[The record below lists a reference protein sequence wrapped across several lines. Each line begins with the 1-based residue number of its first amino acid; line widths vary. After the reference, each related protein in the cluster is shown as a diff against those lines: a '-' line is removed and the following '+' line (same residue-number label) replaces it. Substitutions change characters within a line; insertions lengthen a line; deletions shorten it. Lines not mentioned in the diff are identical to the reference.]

1 MNFFLKIFLLNN
13 TFKLLIAISAD
24 TATLILCY
32 LLSFALRYENFGF
45 LENTDIFLLL
55 PLIVPVTIA
64 LFIKSNFYQATIRFI
79 SFKTFKSS
87 LLGIIVCSILILLIS
102 QSLKIP
108 VPRSVPFI
116 FMIMFFLSV
125 NGKRFILKYIY
136 TVVTKKNSKKVAIYG
151 SNSKGLQLLNA
162 LINNQNYNP
171 IFFIEKNFHNSWK
184 EIGGLEIVKL
194 KDAAKNLQKHGID
207 IVLISLPH
215 TSIKERSEIVNELQK
230 CNVEVK
236 VVPSITDL
244 IENKVSIKD
253 LPNIDIEDLLGRD
266 IIPPKEHLM
275 TKNIKNK
282 VVMVTGSGGSIGSEL
297 TKQIINIKPNILIL
311 VDFSEYS
318 LYRIDETL
326 KETLKNDNSNIE
338 IIPILGNV
346 LDLELLKNIFMN
358 FNIDIIFHVAAYKHV
373 PMIEHN
379 IVSGIKNNV
388 FGTLNLVKYSIE
400 YQVKNF
406 ILVSTDKS
414 VRPTNFMGASKR
426 LAEIICQSYDTKQ
439 NTTKF
444 SIVRFGN
451 VVGSSGSVFSI
462 FKNQIKNGG
471 PITVTHKDVTRYFM
485 TISEAAQLVIQA
497 SSMAKGG
504 DIFLLDMGEP
514 VKILDF
520 AKKMANLSGLKPYML
535 DDQNPEGDIA
545 IEISGLRPGEKLYEE
560 LLISNNPQGTEHKR
574 IWVAHEKFLSFED
587 LQILLKKLNICIKNY
602 DVVEIQNLLKTYL
615 EDFKKSKVGNDHLNK
630 IKKDKILKL
639 FK

>member
-13 TFKLLIAISAD
+13 TFKLLIAISVD

-318 LYRIDETL
+318 LYRINETL